1 MTAAE
6 ESAMTER
13 TDKRRAPRAAC
24 DLAVEYGVRG
34 ARTQQGR
41 ITNIGTHGTL
51 LTTQGPIPPV
61 GADVLLRFHLPLS
74 HRPVQTLGKVKW
86 VTSGNAGMEFLHLG
100 LQEKDEI
107 WRYYARESSLH
118 RTHDAWRE
126 VIKRSEPPASE
137 PEETQ

>member
-1 MTAAE
+1 
-6 ESAMTER
+6 MTER
-13 TDKRRAPRAAC
+13 TDKRRSPRAAC
-24 DLAVEYGVRG
+24 DLAVEYAVRG
-34 ARTQQGR
+34 ARTHQGR

-86 VTSGNAGMEFLHLG
+86 ATPGNAGMEFLHLG

-107 WRYYARESSLH
+107 WRYYARESALH

-126 VIKRSEPPASE
+126 V
-137 PEETQ
+137 

>member
-1 MTAAE
+1 
-6 ESAMTER
+6 MTER
-13 TDKRRAPRAAC
+13 TDKRRSPRAAC
-24 DLAVEYGVRG
+24 DLAVEYEVRG
-34 ARTQQGR
+34 TRTQQGR
-41 ITNIGTHGTL
+41 IANIGTHGTL

-107 WRYYARESSLH
+107 WRYYARESALH

-137 PEETQ
+137 PEEIQ

>member
-1 MTAAE
+1 
-6 ESAMTER
+6 MTER
-13 TDKRRAPRAAC
+13 TDKRRSPRAAC
-24 DLAVEYGVRG
+24 DLAVEYAVRG
-34 ARTQQGR
+34 ARTHQGR

-86 VTSGNAGMEFLHLG
+86 ATPGNAGMEFLHLG

-107 WRYYARESSLH
+107 WRYYARESALH

-137 PEETQ
+137 PEEIQ

>member
-1 MTAAE
+1 
-6 ESAMTER
+6 MTER
-13 TDKRRAPRAAC
+13 TDKRRSPRAAC
-24 DLAVEYGVRG
+24 DLAVEYAVRG
-34 ARTQQGR
+34 ARTHQGR

-86 VTSGNAGMEFLHLG
+86 ATPRNAGMEFLHLG

-107 WRYYARESSLH
+107 WRYYARESALH

-126 VIKRSEPPASE
+126 VIKRSEPPESE

>member
-1 MTAAE
+1 
-6 ESAMTER
+6 MTEP
-13 TDKRRAPRAAC
+13 TDKRRSPRAAC
-24 DLAVEYGVRG
+24 DLAVEYEVRG
-34 ARTQQGR
+34 ARRQQGR

-51 LTTQGPIPPV
+51 LTTQETILSV

-100 LQEKDEI
+100 RQEKDEI
-107 WRYYARESSLH
+107 WRYYARESALH

-137 PEETQ
+137 PEEIQ

>member
-1 MTAAE
+1 
-6 ESAMTER
+6 MTER
-13 TDKRRAPRAAC
+13 TDKRRSPRAAC
-24 DLAVEYGVRG
+24 DLAVEYAVRG
-34 ARTQQGR
+34 ARTHQGR

-51 LTTQGPIPPV
+51 ITTQGPIPPV

-86 VTSGNAGMEFLHLG
+86 ATPRNAGMEFLHLG

-107 WRYYARESSLH
+107 WRYYARESALH

-126 VIKRSEPPASE
+126 VIKRSEPPESE